1 MPYFD
6 RIAPIL
12 VRRLT
17 TELTG
22 LNEFCSFI
30 SMAPPGF
37 LKLTLKY
44 TLPRLFAEN
53 DAKVLQAVADTVQEK
68 DDSKVGFLVLENS
81 AYILAHVFMLQGV
94 GQTNRSLQLILNL
107 MREDVTNPDQLS
119 LQSVVRSCLVTLLTE
134 LVAALGDEDPNT
146 AEAVGTVNRDVLYIV
161 LNFFRRMTGSAKCC
175 GCCKLMTAAPRISS
189 LS

>member
-17 TELTG
+17 SEPDALS
-22 LNEFCSFI
+22 EFCTFI
-30 SMAPPGF
+30 SMVSPGF

-44 TLPRLFAEN
+44 TLPHLFADN
-53 DAKVLQAVADTVQEK
+53 DVKALQAVADMVQER

-94 GQTNRSLQLILNL
+94 GQTNTCLQLILKL
-107 MREDVTNPDQLS
+107 MQEEVTNPDALTI
-119 LQSVVRSCLVTLLTE
+119 QSVIRSCLVTLLTE
-134 LVAALGDEDPNT
+134 LVVALGDEDLNIVD
-146 AEAVGTVNRDVLYIV
+146 AVSATISGVLEDAQQT
-161 LNFFRRMTGSAKCC
+161 LGASW
-175 GCCKLMTAAPRISS
+175 SH
-189 LS
+189 